1 MKALFRAAAVSALLV
16 AGTVGIAGAASAQT
30 VATSAADSMFRA
42 TTLNLSA
49 YGEVRQRP
57 DQATIS
63 MGVTTEAPTAAEAM
77 RLNAVKMNQVIAAL
91 KKGGIADRDIQTS
104 GLSLNPQYVYVENQP
119 PRLSGYQASNTV
131 TVVVRDLTKLGQ
143 AVDATVNAGATNIG
157 GISFG
162 LQDASAAEDAA
173 RIEAARALQARA
185 ELYARAMGYRV
196 GRLVTLSEGG
206 GYSPPPPMPVYAM
219 AGRMEKDSSTPVE
232 AGEMKVRIDVSATFE
247 LVK

>member
-16 AGTVGIAGAASAQT
+16 AGTVGFAGVASAQT
-30 VATSAADSMFRA
+30 VPASAADTIFRA
-42 TTLNLSA
+42 TTINLSA

-63 MGVTTEAPTAAEAM
+63 LGVTTEAPTAAEAM

-104 GLSLNPQYVYVENQP
+104 GLSLNPQYVYVENQA

-131 TVVVRDLTKLGQ
+131 TVVVRDLGKLGQ
-143 AVDATVNAGATNIG
+143 AVDATVNAGATNVG

-173 RIEAARALQARA
+173 RLEAAKALQARA

-196 GRLVTLSEGG
+196 ARLVTFSEGG
-206 GYSPPPPMPVYAM
+206 GYSAPPPMPVYAM
-219 AGRMEKDSSTPVE
+219 ARMDKAESTPVE
-232 AGEMKVRIDVSATFE
+232 AGELKVRIDVSATFE
-247 LVK
+247 LVR

>member
-16 AGTVGIAGAASAQT
+16 AGTVGFAGVASAQT
-30 VATSAADSMFRA
+30 APASAADTVFRA
-42 TTLNLSA
+42 TTINLSA

-63 MGVTTEAPTAAEAM
+63 LGVTTEAPTAAEAM

-104 GLSLNPQYVYVENQP
+104 GLSLNPQYVYVENQA

-131 TVVVRDLTKLGQ
+131 TVVVRDLNRLGQ
-143 AVDATVNAGATNIG
+143 AVDATVNAGATNVG

-173 RIEAARALQARA
+173 RLEAAKALQARA

-196 GRLVTLSEGG
+196 ARLVTFSEGG
-206 GYSPPPPMPVYAM
+206 GYSAPPPMPVYAM
-219 AGRMEKDSSTPVE
+219 ARMDKAESTPVE
-232 AGEMKVRIDVSATFE
+232 AGELKVRIDVSATFE
-247 LVK
+247 LVR

>member
-1 MKALFRAAAVSALLV
+1 MKALFRAAAVSALIV
-16 AGTVGIAGAASAQT
+16 AGTVGFAGAASAQT
-30 VATSAADSMFRA
+30 APASTADTVFRA
-42 TTLNLSA
+42 TIISLSA

-63 MGVTTEAPTAAEAM
+63 LGVTTEAPTAAEAM

-119 PRLSGYQASNTV
+119 PRLSGYQASNSV

-143 AVDATVNAGATNIG
+143 AVDATVNAG

-162 LQDASAAEDAA
+162 LQDSSAAEDAA
-173 RIEAARALQARA
+173 RIEAAKALQGRA
-185 ELYARAMGYRV
+185 ELYAKAMGYRV
-196 GRLVTLSEGG
+196 ARLVTFSEGG
-206 GYSPPPPMPVYAM
+206 GYSPPQPMPMLAM
-219 AGRMEKDSSTPVE
+219 ARMDKAESTPVE
-232 AGEMKVRIDVSATFE
+232 AGELRVRIDVSATFE

>member
-16 AGTVGIAGAASAQT
+16 AGTVGMAGAASAQT
-30 VATSAADSMFRA
+30 VPASAAESMFRA
-42 TTLNLSA
+42 TTISLSA
-49 YGEVRQRP
+49 YGEIRQRP

-91 KKGGIADRDIQTS
+91 KKGGITDRDIQTS

-173 RIEAARALQARA
+173 RIEAAKALQGRA
-185 ELYARAMGYRV
+185 ELYAKAMGYRV
-196 GRLVTLSEGG
+196 ARLVTFSEGG

-219 AGRMEKDSSTPVE
+219 ARMDKAESTPVE

>member
-16 AGTVGIAGAASAQT
+16 AGTVGMAGAASAQT
-30 VATSAADSMFRA
+30 APASAADSMFRA
-42 TTLNLSA
+42 TTISLSA
-49 YGEVRQRP
+49 YGEIRQRP

-77 RLNAVKMNQVIAAL
+77 RLNAVKMSQVIAAL

-131 TVVVRDLTKLGQ
+131 TVVVRELTKLGQ

-173 RIEAARALQARA
+173 RIEAAKALQGRA
-185 ELYARAMGYRV
+185 ELYAKAMGYRV
-196 GRLVTLSEGG
+196 ARLVTFSEGG

-219 AGRMEKDSSTPVE
+219 ARMDKAESPPVE

>member
-16 AGTVGIAGAASAQT
+16 AGTVGFAGTASAKT
-30 VATSAADSMFRA
+30 APASAADTVFRA
-42 TTLNLSA
+42 TTINLSA

-63 MGVTTEAPTAAEAM
+63 LGVTTEAPTAAEAM

-104 GLSLNPQYVYVENQP
+104 GLSLNPQYVYVENQA

-131 TVVVRDLTKLGQ
+131 TVVVRDLGKLGQ
-143 AVDATVNAGATNIG
+143 AVDATVNAGATNVG

-173 RIEAARALQARA
+173 RLEAAKALQARA

-196 GRLVTLSEGG
+196 ARLVTFSEGG
-206 GYSPPPPMPVYAM
+206 GYSAPPPMPVYAM
-219 AGRMEKDSSTPVE
+219 ARMDKAESTPVE
-232 AGEMKVRIDVSATFE
+232 AGELKVRIDVSATFE
-247 LVK
+247 LVR

>member
-30 VATSAADSMFRA
+30 VSTSAADTMFRA

-63 MGVTTEAPTAAEAM
+63 LGVTTEAPTAAEAM

-91 KKGGIADRDIQTS
+91 KKGGIGDRDIQTS
-104 GLSLNPQYVYVENQP
+104 GLNLNPQYVYVENQP

-131 TVVVRDLTKLGQ
+131 TVVVRDLGKLGQ

-173 RIEAARALQARA
+173 RLEAAKALQARA

-196 GRLVTLSEGG
+196 ARLVTFSEGG
-206 GYSPPPPMPVYAM
+206 GYSAPPPMPVYAM
-219 AGRMEKDSSTPVE
+219 ARMDKAESTPVE

>member
-1 MKALFRAAAVSALLV
+1 MKAIFRAAAVSALLV
-16 AGTVGIAGAASAQT
+16 AGTVGMAGAASAQT
-30 VATSAADSMFRA
+30 APAGAAESMFRA
-42 TTLNLSA
+42 TTISLSA
-49 YGEVRQRP
+49 YGEIRQRP

-91 KKGGIADRDIQTS
+91 KKGGITDRDIQTS

-119 PRLSGYQASNTV
+119 PRLSGYQASNSV
-131 TVVVRDLTKLGQ
+131 TIVVRDLTKLGQ

-173 RIEAARALQARA
+173 RIEAAKALQGRA
-185 ELYARAMGYRV
+185 ELYAKAMGYRV
-196 GRLVTLSEGG
+196 ARLVTFSEGG

-219 AGRMEKDSSTPVE
+219 ARMDKAESTPVE